1 LGIGGLGLFAVGAV
15 LLLGAVAPAAARAN
29 QLVDIAIPARN
40 GELPKQW
47 VVRYP
52 GGDGPRA
59 KVLLPDNYD
68 PQKAYP
74 LLVLLIGLQSH
85 YSDWSD
91 AGQGEIAK
99 NAKDFPG
106 IIVMPE
112 GGDGW
117 YADWWNGGKRGSP
130 SWESYTLDQVIPQ
143 IQERYRIRP
152 ERRWHALAGVSMGG
166 LGTAFLGSRLPGFFG
181 SIAVFSGFVDTEIL
195 PIIQPAQAAISYAGA
210 GVLPSD
216 PFILYGPPGG
226 FYARGHN
233 PAELAAN
240 LAHTRVFLT
249 TGDGMPLV
257 QDPGGILLGLG
268 IVGQSEE
275 LGIIRPMSDSYA
287 AALRAAHVKVAYDSH
302 PGNHDWNNFV
312 AELKASVA
320 WGLFE
325 PVVERPA
332 EWVYDTVATHGAAW
346 DVGFHFDAPPD
357 RVVRFHRDGD
367 KLAIG
372 AAGSPVTITTGGG
385 CALRVATPGV
395 VDVPSRPC
403 LGLGLQLRPRVLT
416 AGASTRV
423 TARVSPAREGVVV
436 RLGSV
441 RRRTDAQGVAR
452 LRVCLR
458 TPGRRQA
465 RASVADRLPAT
476 APVRVR
482 GRARGCR

>member
-99 NAKDFPG
+99 TPRTS
-106 IIVMPE
+106 
-112 GGDGW
+112 
-117 YADWWNGGKRGSP
+117 RGSSSCP
-130 SWESYTLDQVIPQ
+130 RAGTAGTRTGGTGASAAAPRGRATLLDQVIPQ

-166 LGTAFLGSRLPGFFG
+166 LGTAYPR
-181 SIAVFSGFVDTEIL
+181 
-195 PIIQPAQAAISYAGA
+195 QPAARVLRIDGRVLRVRRHPDHPRSSGRPRRRSPTPAQ
-210 GVLPSD
+210 GVLPPIRSSST
-216 PFILYGPPGG
+216 
-226 FYARGHN
+226 AR
-233 PAELAAN
+233 PAASTSAGTTRPKLVAN

-287 AALRAAHVKVAYDSH
+287 AALRAARVKVAYDSH

-312 AELKASVA
+312 AEFKAAVS

-332 EWVYDTVATHGAAW
+332 EWVYDTVATHGTAW

-357 RVVRFHRDGD
+357 RVVRFQRDGD

-385 CALRVATPGV
+385 CVAARRDAGCGRRPVAAVPRARVAAAP
-395 VDVPSRPC
+395 
-403 LGLGLQLRPRVLT
+403 
-416 AGASTRV
+416 AGAHRGCLDARHGAGV
-423 TARVSPAREGVVV
+423 TGEG
-436 RLGSV
+436 G
-441 RRRTDAQGVAR
+441 
-452 LRVCLR
+452 
-458 TPGRRQA
+458 
-465 RASVADRLPAT
+465 
-476 APVRVR
+476 R
-482 GRARGCR
+482 GRALGIGAQAHRRAGCRPPAGLPAHTGAPAGTRERCVC